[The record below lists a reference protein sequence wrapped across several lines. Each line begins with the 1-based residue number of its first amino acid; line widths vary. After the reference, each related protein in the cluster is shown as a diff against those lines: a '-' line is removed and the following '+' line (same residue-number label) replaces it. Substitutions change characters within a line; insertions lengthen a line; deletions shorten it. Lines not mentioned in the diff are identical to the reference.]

1 MIKYASDIVVD
12 RPHAEVAAYIV
23 DPSTHGD
30 WMGDVAGV
38 ENLTP
43 GKTGVGSRYRYAIR
57 KGPMSI
63 DLTLRIAKLD
73 DEAIEYVT
81 EPGGAINWAARI
93 EYEPVDESRTLVR
106 STGQISLNGIRRLL
120 EPLMAGEVR
129 SGEAAELV
137 ALKRVLEARPQSGAV
152 AEGAS
157 A

>member
-1 MIKYASDIVVD
+1 MIKYEAEVLIE
-12 RPHAEVAAYIV
+12 RPQPEVAAYIV
-23 DPSTHGD
+23 DPSTHGE

-43 GKTGVGSRYRYAIR
+43 GEVGVGSRYRYGIR
-57 KGPMSI
+57 KGPMAI
-63 DLTLRIAKLD
+63 DLTLRVAKLD

-93 EYEPVDESRTLVR
+93 EYEPVDKQRTRVR
-106 STGQISLNGIRRLL
+106 STGQMSLNGIRRLL

-137 ALKRVLEARPQSGAV
+137 ALKRILESRSPMTV
-152 AEGAS
+152 EV
-157 A
+157 